1 MPPSS
6 PPSEQHQTRS
16 GLVPVWL
23 TPRRTALG
31 LLAIAA
37 IVLSLALVVYEFVLG
52 VALVGAGYALRLS
65 RRGGAEVTMRAVGL
79 ALLAGPAAYAAV
91 ALVAALFNW

>member
-6 PPSEQHQTRS
+6 TSSEYQQKQP
-16 GLVPVWL
+16 GLVPAWL

-37 IVLSLALVVYEFVLG
+37 IVLSPALVVYEFVLG

-65 RRGGAEVTMRAVGL
+65 RRGGAEDPMRAVGF

-91 ALVAALFNW
+91 ALVAAFFNW

>member
-6 PPSEQHQTRS
+6 TSSKYRQREP
-16 GLVPVWL
+16 GLVPAWL
-23 TPRRTALG
+23 TARRTALWV
-31 LLAIAA
+31 LAITA
-37 IVLSLALVVYEFVLG
+37 IVLSPALVVYEFVFG
-52 VALVGAGYALRLS
+52 VALVGSGYALRLS

-79 ALLAGPAAYAAV
+79 ALLAGPAAYAVV